1 MRSIKMVDLQAQY
14 ARLSSEIDQAIKQVL
29 LQGDFIQGSAVKQLE
44 SALSERYQVKHVISC
59 ANGTDA
65 LQLAF
70 MALDLPKG
78 SEVIT
83 PAFSYAALAEV
94 LLLLELKPVFV
105 EVDPATFLMD
115 VSLVE
120 AMITENTRA
129 IAPVHLYGQ
138 MVSMEPL
145 LALAKKHNLYVV
157 EDAAQAIGSQYCT
170 PGEHGF
176 AGTMG
181 HIGTTSFF
189 PSKNLG
195 CFGDGGAIFTNDDA
209 LAQQLRSM
217 ANHGQTVKYQHDVL
231 GLNSRLDTLQ
241 AAVLMAKLPHLHDF
255 EKSRRAVAARY
266 DEALGSLDGLEIP
279 VRTVD
284 SSHVFHQ
291 YTITCKTAAM
301 RDALKIYL
309 SEQEIPSMIY
319 YPRPLFLQTAY
330 KQVVSMPISEDL
342 CNRVLSLPICPELDV
357 EQQNYIILNIQ
368 NFIQKSQK
376 IE

>member
-1 MRSIKMVDLQAQY
+1 MRNIQMVDLQRQYVRFSAQ
-14 ARLSSEIDQAIKQVL
+14 IDQAMQQVL
-29 LQGDFIQGSAVKQLE
+29 RDADFIQGGAVRTLE
-44 SALSERYQVKHVISC
+44 AALSARYDVKHVIGC

-70 MALDLPKG
+70 MALDLPAG

-83 PAFSYAALAEV
+83 PAFSYAALTEV
-94 LLLLELKPVFV
+94 LLLLGLKPVFA
-105 EVDPATFLMD
+105 EVDPDTFLMD
-115 VSLVE
+115 VE
-120 AMITENTRA
+120 ALEPLITEKTRA

-170 PGEHGF
+170 PNEHGF

-195 CFGDGGAIFTNDDA
+195 CYGDGGAMFTNDDA
-209 LAQQLRSM
+209 LAKKLRQL
-217 ANHGQTVKYQHDVL
+217 ANHGQSVKYQHDVV

-241 AAVLMAKLPHLHDF
+241 AAVLMVKLSHLGDF
-255 EKSRRAVAARY
+255 EKQRRAVAARY
-266 DEALGSLDGLEIP
+266 DAGLQDLQGLSVP
-279 VRTVD
+279 QRTVD

-291 YTITCKTAAM
+291 YTLKCESMAM
-301 RDALKIYL
+301 RDALKRYL
-309 SEQEIPSMIY
+309 LEQGIPSMIY
-319 YPRPLFLQTAY
+319 YPMPLHKQVAY
-330 KQVVSMPISEDL
+330 KQVVNLPVSEDL
-342 CNRVLSLPICPELDV
+342 CAHVLSLPICPELDV
-357 EQQNYIILNIQ
+357 EQQDYIINNIR
-368 NFIQKSQK
+368 NFIQISQ
-376 IE
+376 

>member
-1 MRSIKMVDLQAQY
+1 MRNIQMVDLQGQY
-14 ARLSSEIDQAIKQVL
+14 TRLSVEIDQAMKQVL
-29 LQGDFIQGSAVKQLE
+29 QDADFIQGGAVRGFE
-44 SALSERYQVKHVISC
+44 SALAERYEVKHVIGC

-70 MALDLPKG
+70 MALDLPAG

-83 PAFSYAALAEV
+83 PAFSYAALTEV
-94 LLLLELKPVFV
+94 ILLLGLKPVFA
-105 EVDPATFLMD
+105 EVDASTFLMD
-115 VSLVE
+115 LAALE
-120 AMITENTRA
+120 GLITENTRA

-170 PGEHGF
+170 PSEHGF

-195 CFGDGGAIFTNDDA
+195 CYGDGGAIFTNDDA
-209 LAQQLRSM
+209 LAKKLRRL
-217 ANHGQTVKYQHDVL
+217 ANHGQTVKYQHDVV

-241 AAVLMAKLPHLHDF
+241 AAVLLAKLPYLSEF
-255 EKSRRAVAARY
+255 EKQRRAVAARY
-266 DEALGSLDGLEIP
+266 DAALGEIVGLSVP
-279 VRTVD
+279 QRTVD

-291 YTITCKTAAM
+291 YTLKCDSEAM
-301 RDALKIYL
+301 RDALKKHL
-309 SEQEIPSMIY
+309 MDHGIPSMIY
-319 YPRPLFLQTAY
+319 YPIALHRQTAY
-330 KQVVSMPISEDL
+330 KQVVNLPVSEDL
-342 CNRVLSLPICPELDV
+342 CNRVLSLPICPELNI
-357 EQQNYIILNIQ
+357 EQQVYIINNIR
-368 NFIQKSQK
+368 NFIQKSQ
-376 IE
+376 

>member
-29 LQGDFIQGSAVKQLE
+29 LKGDFIQGSAVKQLE
-44 SALSERYQVKHVISC
+44 SSLSERYQVKHVISC

-120 AMITENTRA
+120 ALITENTRA

-145 LALAKKHNLYVV
+145 LAVAKKHNLFVV

-195 CFGDGGAIFTNDDA
+195 CFGDGGAIFTNDDD
-209 LAQQLRSM
+209 LAQRLRSM
-217 ANHGQTVKYQHDVL
+217 ANHGQTVKYQHDIL

-241 AAVLMAKLPHLHDF
+241 ASVLMAKLPHLYEF

-301 RDALKIYL
+301 RDALKMYL
-309 SEQEIPSMIY
+309 AEHEIPSMIY
-319 YPRPLFLQTAY
+319 YPRPLYLQTAY
-330 KQVVSMPISEDL
+330 QQVVNLTISEDL

-357 EQQNYIILNIQ
+357 EQQEYIINNIR
-368 NFIQKSQK
+368 NFIQKSQ
-376 IE
+376 

>member
-1 MRSIKMVDLQAQY
+1 MRNIQMVDLQGQY
-14 ARLSSEIDQAIKQVL
+14 TRLSVEIDQAMKQVL
-29 LQGDFIQGSAVKQLE
+29 QDADFIQGGAVRRFE
-44 SALSERYQVKHVISC
+44 SALAERYEVKHVIGC

-70 MALDLPKG
+70 MALDLPAG

-83 PAFSYAALAEV
+83 PAFSYAALTEV
-94 LLLLELKPVFV
+94 ILLLGLKPVFA
-105 EVDPATFLMD
+105 EVDASTFLMD
-115 VSLVE
+115 LAALE
-120 AMITENTRA
+120 GLITENTRA

-170 PGEHGF
+170 PSEHGF

-195 CFGDGGAIFTNDDA
+195 CYGDGGAIFTNDDA
-209 LAQQLRSM
+209 LAKKLRRL
-217 ANHGQTVKYQHDVL
+217 ANHGQTVKYQHDVV

-241 AAVLMAKLPHLHDF
+241 AAVLLAKLPYLSEF
-255 EKSRRAVAARY
+255 EKQRRAVAARY
-266 DEALGSLDGLEIP
+266 DAALGEIVGLSVP
-279 VRTVD
+279 QRTVD

-291 YTITCKTAAM
+291 YTLKCDSEAM
-301 RDALKIYL
+301 RDALKKHL
-309 SEQEIPSMIY
+309 MDLGIPSMIY
-319 YPRPLFLQTAY
+319 YPIALHRQTAY
-330 KQVVSMPISEDL
+330 KQVVNLPVSEDL
-342 CNRVLSLPICPELDV
+342 CNRVLSLPICPELNI
-357 EQQNYIILNIQ
+357 EQQDYIINNIQ
-368 NFIQKSQK
+368 NFIQKSQ
-376 IE
+376 

>member
-14 ARLSSEIDQAIKQVL
+14 ARLSSEIDQAMKQVL
-29 LQGDFIQGSAVKQLE
+29 LQGDFIQGSSVKQLE

-195 CFGDGGAIFTNDDA
+195 CYGDGGAIFTNDDD
-209 LAQQLRSM
+209 LAQRLRSM
-217 ANHGQTVKYQHDVL
+217 ANHGQTFKYQHDIL

-266 DEALGSLDGLEIP
+266 DEALGNLDGLEIP
-279 VRTVD
+279 DRTVD

-301 RDALKIYL
+301 RDALKMYL
-309 SEQEIPSMIY
+309 DEHEIPSMIY
-319 YPRPLFLQTAY
+319 YPRPLYLQTAY
-330 KQVVSMPISEDL
+330 QQVVNLPISEDL
-342 CNRVLSLPICPELDV
+342 CTRVLSLPICPELDV
-357 EQQNYIILNIQ
+357 EQQEYIINNIR
-368 NFIQKSQK
+368 NFIQKSQ
-376 IE
+376 

>member
-44 SALSERYQVKHVISC
+44 SALSERYQVKNVISC

-115 VSLVE
+115 VSLIE
-120 AMITENTRA
+120 AMITGNTRA

-195 CFGDGGAIFTNDDA
+195 CFGDGGAIFTNDDD
-209 LAQQLRSM
+209 LAQRLRSM
-217 ANHGQTVKYQHDVL
+217 ANHGQTVKYQHDIL

-279 VRTVD
+279 DRTVD

-301 RDALKIYL
+301 RDGLKMYL
-309 SEQEIPSMIY
+309 AEHEIPSMIY

-357 EQQNYIILNIQ
+357 EQQEYIINNIR
-368 NFIQKSQK
+368 NFIQKSQ
-376 IE
+376 

>member
-120 AMITENTRA
+120 ALITENTRA

-181 HIGTTSFF
+181 DIGTTSFF

-195 CFGDGGAIFTNDDA
+195 CFGDGGAIFTNDDV
-209 LAQQLRSM
+209 LAQRLRIMS
-217 ANHGQTVKYQHDVL
+217 NHGQTVKYQHDIL

-301 RDALKIYL
+301 RDALKMYL
-309 SEQEIPSMIY
+309 AEHEIPSMIY
-319 YPRPLFLQTAY
+319 YPRPLYLQTAY
-330 KQVVSMPISEDL
+330 QQVVNLTISEDL

-357 EQQNYIILNIQ
+357 EQQEYIINNIR
-368 NFIQKSQK
+368 NFIQKSQ
-376 IE
+376 

>member
-1 MRSIKMVDLQAQY
+1 MRNIQMVDLQGQY
-14 ARLSSEIDQAIKQVL
+14 TRLSVEIDQAMKQVL
-29 LQGDFIQGSAVKQLE
+29 QDADFIQGGAVRGFE
-44 SALSERYQVKHVISC
+44 SALAERYEVKHVIGC

-70 MALDLPKG
+70 MALDLPAG

-83 PAFSYAALAEV
+83 PAFSYAALTEV
-94 LLLLELKPVFV
+94 ILLLGLKPVFA
-105 EVDPATFLMD
+105 EVDASTFLMD
-115 VSLVE
+115 LAALE
-120 AMITENTRA
+120 GLITENTRA

-170 PGEHGF
+170 PSEHGF

-195 CFGDGGAIFTNDDA
+195 CYGDGGAIFTNDDA
-209 LAQQLRSM
+209 LAKKLRRL
-217 ANHGQTVKYQHDVL
+217 ANHGQTVKYQHDVV

-241 AAVLMAKLPHLHDF
+241 AAVLLAKLPYLSEF
-255 EKSRRAVAARY
+255 EKQRRAVAARY
-266 DEALGSLDGLEIP
+266 DAALGEIVGLSVP
-279 VRTVD
+279 QRTVD

-291 YTITCKTAAM
+291 YTLKCDSEAM
-301 RDALKIYL
+301 RDALKKHL
-309 SEQEIPSMIY
+309 MDLGIPSMIY
-319 YPRPLFLQTAY
+319 YPIALHRQTAY
-330 KQVVSMPISEDL
+330 KQVVNLPVSEDL
-342 CNRVLSLPICPELDV
+342 CNRVLSLPICPELNI
-357 EQQNYIILNIQ
+357 EQQDYIIHNIR
-368 NFIQKSQK
+368 NFIQKSQ
-376 IE
+376 

>member
-14 ARLSSEIDQAIKQVL
+14 ARLSSEIDQAMKQVL

-78 SEVIT
+78 SEIIT

-105 EVDPATFLMD
+105 EVDPSTFLLD

-120 AMITENTRA
+120 ALITENTRA

-145 LALAKKHNLYVV
+145 LALAKKHNLFVV

-195 CFGDGGAIFTNDDA
+195 CFGDGGAIFTNDDD
-209 LAQQLRSM
+209 LAQRLRSM

-241 AAVLMAKLPHLHDF
+241 AAILMAKLPHLHDF

-266 DEALGSLDGLEIP
+266 DEALSALDGLKIP
-279 VRTVD
+279 DRTVD

-291 YTITCKTAAM
+291 YTITCETAAM
-301 RDALKIYL
+301 RNALKKYL
-309 SEQEIPSMIY
+309 AEHEIPSMIY
-319 YPRPLFLQTAY
+319 YPRPLYLQTAY
-330 KQVVSMPISEDL
+330 QQVVNLPISEDL
-342 CNRVLSLPICPELDV
+342 CNRVLSLPICSELDP
-357 EQQNYIILNIQ
+357 EQQDYIIHNIQ
-368 NFIQKSQK
+368 NFIQKSQ
-376 IE
+376 

>member
-120 AMITENTRA
+120 ALITKNTSA

-170 PGEHGF
+170 PNEHGF

-195 CFGDGGAIFTNDDA
+195 CFGDGGAIFTNEDD
-209 LAQQLRSM
+209 LAQRLRSM
-217 ANHGQTVKYQHDVL
+217 ANHGQTVKYQHDIL

-301 RDALKIYL
+301 RDALKMYL
-309 SEQEIPSMIY
+309 AEHEIPSMIY
-319 YPRPLFLQTAY
+319 YPRPLYLQTAY
-330 KQVVSMPISEDL
+330 QQVVNLTISEDL

-357 EQQNYIILNIQ
+357 EQQEYIINNIR
-368 NFIQKSQK
+368 NFIQKSQ
-376 IE
+376 

>member
-1 MRSIKMVDLQAQY
+1 MRNIQMVDLQGQY
-14 ARLSSEIDQAIKQVL
+14 TRLSVEIDQAMKQVL
-29 LQGDFIQGSAVKQLE
+29 QDADFIQGGAVRGFE
-44 SALSERYQVKHVISC
+44 SALAERYEVKHVIGC

-70 MALDLPKG
+70 MALDLPAG

-83 PAFSYAALAEV
+83 PAFSYAALTEV
-94 LLLLELKPVFV
+94 ILLLGLKPVFA
-105 EVDPATFLMD
+105 EVDASTFLMD
-115 VSLVE
+115 LAALE
-120 AMITENTRA
+120 GLITENTRA

-170 PGEHGF
+170 PSEHGF

-195 CFGDGGAIFTNDDA
+195 CYGDGGAIFTNDDA
-209 LAQQLRSM
+209 LAKKLRRL
-217 ANHGQTVKYQHDVL
+217 ANHGQTVKYQHDVV

-241 AAVLMAKLPHLHDF
+241 AAVLLAKLPYLSEF
-255 EKSRRAVAARY
+255 EKQRRAVAARY
-266 DEALGSLDGLEIP
+266 DAALGEIVGLSVP
-279 VRTVD
+279 QRTVD

-291 YTITCKTAAM
+291 YTLKCDSEAM
-301 RDALKIYL
+301 RDALKKHL
-309 SEQEIPSMIY
+309 MDLGIPSMIY
-319 YPRPLFLQTAY
+319 YPIALHRQTAY
-330 KQVVSMPISEDL
+330 KQVVNLPVSEDL
-342 CNRVLSLPICPELDV
+342 CNRVLSLPICPELNI
-357 EQQNYIILNIQ
+357 EQQDYIINNIR
-368 NFIQKSQK
+368 NFIQKSQ
-376 IE
+376 

>member
-14 ARLSSEIDQAIKQVL
+14 ARLSSEIDQAMKQVIT
-29 LQGDFIQGSAVKQLE
+29 QADFIQGKAVKTLE
-44 SALSERYQVKHVISC
+44 SALAERYQVNHVISC

-94 LLLLELKPVFV
+94 LLLLDLKPVFV
-105 EVDPATFLMD
+105 EVDPTTFLMD
-115 VSLVE
+115 VSAVE
-120 AMITENTRA
+120 SLITANTRA

-170 PGEHGF
+170 PAEHGF

-195 CFGDGGAIFTNDDA
+195 CFGDGGAIFTNDDD
-209 LAQQLRSM
+209 LAQRLRIM

-241 AAVLMAKLPHLHDF
+241 AAVLMAKLPHLYEF

-266 DEALGSLDGLEIP
+266 DEAFGPMDVLEVP
-279 VRTVD
+279 SRTVD

-291 YTITCKTAAM
+291 YTITCKTTPM
-301 RDALKIYL
+301 RDALKLYL
-309 SEQEIPSMIY
+309 SEQGIPSMIY

-330 KQVVSMPISEDL
+330 QQVVSLPISEDL
-342 CNRVLSLPICPELDV
+342 CTRVLSLPICPELDV
-357 EQQNYIILNIQ
+357 EQQDYIINNIQ
-368 NFIQKSQK
+368 NFIQKSQ
-376 IE
+376 

>member
-14 ARLSSEIDQAIKQVL
+14 ARLSSEIDQAMKQVL
-29 LQGDFIQGSAVKQLE
+29 TQADFIQGKAVKTLE
-44 SALSERYQVKHVISC
+44 SALAERYQVKHVISC

-94 LLLLELKPVFV
+94 LLLLDLKPVFV

-115 VSLVE
+115 VSAVE
-120 AMITENTRA
+120 SLITANTRA

-145 LALAKKHNLYVV
+145 LALAKQHNLFIV

-170 PGEHGF
+170 PAEHGF

-195 CFGDGGAIFTNDDA
+195 CFGDGGAIFTNDDD
-209 LAQQLRSM
+209 LAQRLRSM

-241 AAVLMAKLPHLHDF
+241 AAVLMAKLPHLYEF

-266 DEALGSLDGLEIP
+266 DEAFGPMDVLEVP
-279 VRTVD
+279 SRTVD

-291 YTITCKTAAM
+291 YTITCKTAPM
-301 RDALKIYL
+301 RDALKLYL
-309 SEQEIPSMIY
+309 SEHGIPSMIY

-330 KQVVSMPISEDL
+330 QQVVSLPISEDL
-342 CNRVLSLPICPELDV
+342 CTRVLSLPICPELDV
-357 EQQNYIILNIQ
+357 EQQDYIINNIQ
-368 NFIQKSQK
+368 NFIQKSQ
-376 IE
+376 

>member
-14 ARLSSEIDQAIKQVL
+14 ARLSSEIDQAMKEVL
-29 LQGDFIQGSAVKQLE
+29 LQGDFIQGSAVKKLE
-44 SALSERYQVKHVISC
+44 SALSERYQVKHIISC

-78 SEVIT
+78 SEIIT

-105 EVDPATFLMD
+105 EVDPSTFLLD

-120 AMITENTRA
+120 ALITENTRA

-145 LALAKKHNLYVV
+145 LALAKKHNLFVV

-195 CFGDGGAIFTNDDA
+195 CFGDGGAIFTNDDD
-209 LAQQLRSM
+209 LAQRLRSM
-217 ANHGQTVKYQHDVL
+217 ANHGQTVKYQHDFL

-241 AAVLMAKLPHLHDF
+241 AAILMAKLPHLHDF

-266 DEALGSLDGLEIP
+266 DEALSALDGLKIP
-279 VRTVD
+279 DRTVD

-291 YTITCKTAAM
+291 YTITCETAAM
-301 RDALKIYL
+301 RNALKKYL
-309 SEQEIPSMIY
+309 AEHEIPSMIY
-319 YPRPLFLQTAY
+319 YPRPLYLQTAY
-330 KQVVSMPISEDL
+330 QQVVNLPISEDL
-342 CNRVLSLPICPELDV
+342 CNRVLSLPICPELDP
-357 EQQNYIILNIQ
+357 EQQDYVIHNIQ
-368 NFIQKSQK
+368 NFIQKSQ
-376 IE
+376 

>member
-195 CFGDGGAIFTNDDA
+195 CFGDGGAIFTNDDV
-209 LAQQLRSM
+209 LAQRLRSM
-217 ANHGQTVKYQHDVL
+217 ANHGQTVKYQHDIL

-241 AAVLMAKLPHLHDF
+241 AAVLMAKLPHLHEF

-266 DEALGSLDGLEIP
+266 DEALGNLDGLEIP
-279 VRTVD
+279 DRTVD

-301 RDALKIYL
+301 RDAMKMYL
-309 SEQEIPSMIY
+309 AEHEIPSMIY
-319 YPRPLFLQTAY
+319 YPRPLYLQTAY
-330 KQVVSMPISEDL
+330 QQVVNLTISEDL

-357 EQQNYIILNIQ
+357 EQQEYIINNIR
-368 NFIQKSQK
+368 NFIQKSQ
-376 IE
+376 

>member
-145 LALAKKHNLYVV
+145 LALAKKYNLYVV

-170 PGEHGF
+170 PNEHGF

-195 CFGDGGAIFTNDDA
+195 CFGDGGAIFTNDDV
-209 LAQQLRSM
+209 LAQRLRSM
-217 ANHGQTVKYQHDVL
+217 ANHGQTVKYQHDIL

-255 EKSRRAVAARY
+255 EKSRRAVASRY

-279 VRTVD
+279 DRTVD

-301 RDALKIYL
+301 RDAMKMYL
-309 SEQEIPSMIY
+309 AEHEIPSMIY
-319 YPRPLFLQTAY
+319 YPRPLYLQTAY
-330 KQVVSMPISEDL
+330 QQVVNLTISEDL

-357 EQQNYIILNIQ
+357 EQQEYIINNIR
-368 NFIQKSQK
+368 NFIQKSQ
-376 IE
+376 

>member
-145 LALAKKHNLYVV
+145 LALAKKYNLYVV

-195 CFGDGGAIFTNDDA
+195 CFGDGGAIFTNDDV
-209 LAQQLRSM
+209 LAQRLRSM
-217 ANHGQTVKYQHDVL
+217 ANHGQTVKYQHDIL

-241 AAVLMAKLPHLHDF
+241 AAVLMAKLPHLHEF

-266 DEALGSLDGLEIP
+266 DEAFGAMDGLEIP
-279 VRTVD
+279 DRTVD

-301 RDALKIYL
+301 RDGLKMYL
-309 SEQEIPSMIY
+309 AEHEIPSMIY
-319 YPRPLFLQTAY
+319 YPRPLYLQTAY
-330 KQVVSMPISEDL
+330 QQVVNLTISEDL

-357 EQQNYIILNIQ
+357 EQQEYIINNIR
-368 NFIQKSQK
+368 NFIQKSQ
-376 IE
+376 

>member
-120 AMITENTRA
+120 VLITENTRA

-145 LALAKKHNLYVV
+145 LALAKKHNLFVV

-217 ANHGQTVKYQHDVL
+217 ANHGQTVKYQHDIL

-301 RDALKIYL
+301 RDALKLYL
-309 SEQEIPSMIY
+309 AEQEIPSMIY

-357 EQQNYIILNIQ
+357 EQQEYIINNIR
-368 NFIQKSQK
+368 NFIQKSQ
-376 IE
+376 

>member
-195 CFGDGGAIFTNDDA
+195 CFGDGGAIFTNDDD
-209 LAQQLRSM
+209 LAQRLRSM
-217 ANHGQTVKYQHDVL
+217 ANHGQTVKYQHDIL

-279 VRTVD
+279 DRTVD

-291 YTITCKTAAM
+291 YTMTCKTAAM
-301 RDALKIYL
+301 RDGLKMYL
-309 SEQEIPSMIY
+309 AEHEIPSMIY

-357 EQQNYIILNIQ
+357 EQQEYIILNIQ
-368 NFIQKSQK
+368 NFIQKSQ
-376 IE
+376 

>member
-120 AMITENTRA
+120 ALITENTRA

-195 CFGDGGAIFTNDDA
+195 CFGDGGAIFTNDDV
-209 LAQQLRSM
+209 LAQRLRSM
-217 ANHGQTVKYQHDVL
+217 ANHGQTVKYQHDIL

-301 RDALKIYL
+301 RDALKMYL
-309 SEQEIPSMIY
+309 AEHEIPSMIY
-319 YPRPLFLQTAY
+319 YPRPLYLQTAY
-330 KQVVSMPISEDL
+330 QQVVNLTISEDL

-357 EQQNYIILNIQ
+357 EQQEYIINNIR
-368 NFIQKSQK
+368 NFIQKSQ
-376 IE
+376 

>member
-14 ARLSSEIDQAIKQVL
+14 ARLSSEIDQAMKQVL

-78 SEVIT
+78 SEIIT

-105 EVDPATFLMD
+105 EVDPSTFLLD

-120 AMITENTRA
+120 ALITENTRA

-145 LALAKKHNLYVV
+145 LALAKKHNLFVV

-195 CFGDGGAIFTNDDA
+195 CFGDGGAIFTNDDD
-209 LAQQLRSM
+209 LAQRLRSM

-241 AAVLMAKLPHLHDF
+241 AAILMAKLPHLHDF

-266 DEALGSLDGLEIP
+266 DEALSALDGLKIP
-279 VRTVD
+279 DRTVD

-291 YTITCKTAAM
+291 YTITCETAAM
-301 RDALKIYL
+301 RNALKKYL
-309 SEQEIPSMIY
+309 AEHEIPSMIY
-319 YPRPLFLQTAY
+319 YPRPLYLQTAY
-330 KQVVSMPISEDL
+330 QQVVSMPISEDL

-357 EQQNYIILNIQ
+357 EQQEYIINNIR
-368 NFIQKSQK
+368 NFIQKSQ
-376 IE
+376 

>member
-14 ARLSSEIDQAIKQVL
+14 ARLSSEIDQAMKQVL

-78 SEVIT
+78 SEIIT

-105 EVDPATFLMD
+105 EVDPSTFLLD

-120 AMITENTRA
+120 ALITENTRA

-145 LALAKKHNLYVV
+145 LALAKRHNLFVV

-195 CFGDGGAIFTNDDA
+195 CFGDGGAIFTNDDD
-209 LAQQLRSM
+209 LAQRLRSM

-241 AAVLMAKLPHLHDF
+241 AAILMAKLPHLHDF

-266 DEALGSLDGLEIP
+266 DEALSAWDGLKIP
-279 VRTVD
+279 ERTVD

-291 YTITCKTAAM
+291 YTITCETAAM
-301 RDALKIYL
+301 RNALKKYL
-309 SEQEIPSMIY
+309 AEHEIPSMIY
-319 YPRPLFLQTAY
+319 YPRPLYLQTAY
-330 KQVVSMPISEDL
+330 QQVVNLPISEDL
-342 CNRVLSLPICPELDV
+342 CNRVLSLPICPELDP
-357 EQQNYIILNIQ
+357 EQQDYIIHNIQ
-368 NFIQKSQK
+368 NFIQKSQ
-376 IE
+376 

>member
-1 MRSIKMVDLQAQY
+1 MRSIQMVDLLGQY
-14 ARLSSEIDQAIKQVL
+14 ARLSVEIDQAMQQVL
-29 LQGDFIQGSAVKQLE
+29 HKADFIQGGAVRDLE
-44 SALSERYQVKHVISC
+44 AALAKRYEVKHVIGC

-70 MALDLPKG
+70 MALDLPAG

-94 LLLLELKPVFV
+94 LLLLGLKPVFV
-105 EVDPATFLMD
+105 EVDPDTFLMD
-115 VSLVE
+115 VSAVE
-120 AMITENTRA
+120 ALITENTRA

-145 LALAKKHNLYVV
+145 LALAQKYNLYVV

-195 CFGDGGAIFTNDDA
+195 CYGDGGAMFTNEDA
-209 LAQQLRSM
+209 LAKKLRQL
-217 ANHGQTVKYQHDVL
+217 ANHGQSVKYQHDVV

-241 AAVLMAKLPHLHDF
+241 AAVLLVKLNHLSDF
-255 EKSRRAVAARY
+255 EKRRRAVAHRY
-266 DEALGSLDGLEIP
+266 DATLGDLQGISVP
-279 VRTVD
+279 SRTVD

-291 YTITCKTAAM
+291 YTLKCKDREM
-301 RDALKIYL
+301 RDALKVYL
-309 SEQEIPSMIY
+309 AEHGIPSMIY
-319 YPRPLFLQTAY
+319 YPMPLHWQTAY
-330 KQVVSMPISEDL
+330 KQVVNLPISEEL
-342 CNRVLSLPICPELDV
+342 CSRVLSLPICPELDE
-357 EQQNYIILNIQ
+357 EQQDYIIHNIR
-368 NFIQKSQK
+368 NFIQKSQ
-376 IE
+376 

>member
-145 LALAKKHNLYVV
+145 LALAKKYNLYVV

-195 CFGDGGAIFTNDDA
+195 CFGDGGAIFTNDDD
-209 LAQQLRSM
+209 LAQRLRSM
-217 ANHGQTVKYQHDVL
+217 ANHGQTVKYQHDIL

-241 AAVLMAKLPHLHDF
+241 AAVLMAKLPHLHEF

-301 RDALKIYL
+301 RDGLKMYL
-309 SEQEIPSMIY
+309 AEHEIPSMIY

-330 KQVVSMPISEDL
+330 QQVVNLTISEDL

-357 EQQNYIILNIQ
+357 EQQEYIINNIR
-368 NFIQKSQK
+368 NFIQKSQ
-376 IE
+376 

>member
-1 MRSIKMVDLQAQY
+1 
-14 ARLSSEIDQAIKQVL
+14 
-29 LQGDFIQGSAVKQLE
+29 
-44 SALSERYQVKHVISC
+44 
-59 ANGTDA
+59 
-65 LQLAF
+65 
-70 MALDLPKG
+70 
-78 SEVIT
+78 
-83 PAFSYAALAEV
+83 
-94 LLLLELKPVFV
+94 LKPVFV

-120 AMITENTRA
+120 ALITENTRA

-195 CFGDGGAIFTNDDA
+195 CFGDGGAIFTNDDV
-209 LAQQLRSM
+209 LAQRLRSM
-217 ANHGQTVKYQHDVL
+217 ANHGQTVKYQHDIL

-291 YTITCKTAAM
+291 YTLTCKTAAM
-301 RDALKIYL
+301 RDGLKMYL
-309 SEQEIPSMIY
+309 AEHEIPSMIY
-319 YPRPLFLQTAY
+319 YPRPLYLQTAY
-330 KQVVSMPISEDL
+330 QQVVNLPISEDL

-357 EQQNYIILNIQ
+357 EQQEYIINNIR
-368 NFIQKSQK
+368 NFIQKSQ
-376 IE
+376 

>member
-78 SEVIT
+78 SDVIT

-120 AMITENTRA
+120 ALITENTRA

-145 LALAKKHNLYVV
+145 LTLAKKHNLFVV

-195 CFGDGGAIFTNDDA
+195 CFGDGGAIFTNDDV
-209 LAQQLRSM
+209 LAQRLRIMS
-217 ANHGQTVKYQHDVL
+217 NHGQTVKYQHDIL

-291 YTITCKTAAM
+291 YTITCKTTAM
-301 RDALKIYL
+301 RDALKMYL
-309 SEQEIPSMIY
+309 AEHEIPSMIY

-357 EQQNYIILNIQ
+357 EQQEYIINNIR
-368 NFIQKSQK
+368 NFIQKSQ
-376 IE
+376 

>member
-195 CFGDGGAIFTNDDA
+195 CFGDGGAIFTNDDV
-209 LAQQLRSM
+209 LAQRLRSM
-217 ANHGQTVKYQHDVL
+217 ANHGQTVKYQHDIL

-241 AAVLMAKLPHLHDF
+241 AAVLMAKLPHLHEF

-279 VRTVD
+279 DRTVD

-301 RDALKIYL
+301 RDAMKMYL
-309 SEQEIPSMIY
+309 AEHEIPSMIY
-319 YPRPLFLQTAY
+319 YPRPLYLQTAY
-330 KQVVSMPISEDL
+330 QQVVNLTISEDL

-357 EQQNYIILNIQ
+357 EQQEYIINNIR
-368 NFIQKSQK
+368 NFIQKSQ
-376 IE
+376 

>member
-1 MRSIKMVDLQAQY
+1 MRNIQMVDLQGQY
-14 ARLSSEIDQAIKQVL
+14 TRLSVEIDQAMKQVL
-29 LQGDFIQGSAVKQLE
+29 QDADFIQGGAVRRFE
-44 SALSERYQVKHVISC
+44 SALAERYEVKHVIGC

-70 MALDLPKG
+70 MALDLPAG

-83 PAFSYAALAEV
+83 PAFSYAALTEV
-94 LLLLELKPVFV
+94 ILLLGLKPVFA
-105 EVDPATFLMD
+105 EVDASTFLMD
-115 VSLVE
+115 LE
-120 AMITENTRA
+120 ALEGLITENTRA

-170 PGEHGF
+170 PSEHGF

-195 CFGDGGAIFTNDDA
+195 CYGDGGAIFTNDDA
-209 LAQQLRSM
+209 LAKKLRRL
-217 ANHGQTVKYQHDVL
+217 ANHGQTVKYQHDVV

-241 AAVLMAKLPHLHDF
+241 AAVLLAKLPYLSEF
-255 EKSRRAVAARY
+255 EKQRRAVAARY
-266 DEALGSLDGLEIP
+266 DAALGEIVGLSVP
-279 VRTVD
+279 QRTVD

-291 YTITCKTAAM
+291 YTLKCDSEAM
-301 RDALKIYL
+301 RDALKKHL
-309 SEQEIPSMIY
+309 MDLGIPSMIY
-319 YPRPLFLQTAY
+319 YPIALHRQTAY
-330 KQVVSMPISEDL
+330 KQVVNLPVSEDL
-342 CNRVLSLPICPELDV
+342 CNRVLSLPICPELNI
-357 EQQNYIILNIQ
+357 EQQDYIINNIRD
-368 NFIQKSQK
+368 FIQKSQ
-376 IE
+376 

>member
-1 MRSIKMVDLQAQY
+1 MRNIQMVDLQGQY
-14 ARLSSEIDQAIKQVL
+14 TRLSVEIDQAMKQVL
-29 LQGDFIQGSAVKQLE
+29 QDADFIQGGAVRRFE
-44 SALSERYQVKHVISC
+44 SALAERYEVKHVIGC

-70 MALDLPKG
+70 MALDLPAG

-83 PAFSYAALAEV
+83 PAFSYAALTEV
-94 LLLLELKPVFV
+94 ILLLGLKPVFA
-105 EVDPATFLMD
+105 EVDASTFLMD
-115 VSLVE
+115 L
-120 AMITENTRA
+120 AALAALITENTRA

-170 PGEHGF
+170 PSEHGF

-195 CFGDGGAIFTNDDA
+195 CYGDGGAIFTNDDA
-209 LAQQLRSM
+209 LAKKLRRL
-217 ANHGQTVKYQHDVL
+217 ANHGQTVKYQHDVV

-241 AAVLMAKLPHLHDF
+241 AAVLLAKLPYLSEF
-255 EKSRRAVAARY
+255 EKQRRAVAARY
-266 DEALGSLDGLEIP
+266 DAALGEIVGLSVP
-279 VRTVD
+279 QRTVD

-291 YTITCKTAAM
+291 YTLKCDSEAM
-301 RDALKIYL
+301 RDALKKHL
-309 SEQEIPSMIY
+309 MDLGIPSMIY
-319 YPRPLFLQTAY
+319 YPIALHRQTAY
-330 KQVVSMPISEDL
+330 KQVVNLPVSEDL
-342 CNRVLSLPICPELDV
+342 CNRVLSLPICPELNI
-357 EQQNYIILNIQ
+357 EQQDYIIHNIR
-368 NFIQKSQK
+368 NFIQKSQ
-376 IE
+376 

>member
-1 MRSIKMVDLQAQY
+1 MRNIQMVDLQGQY
-14 ARLSSEIDQAIKQVL
+14 TRLSVEIDQAMKQVL
-29 LQGDFIQGSAVKQLE
+29 QDADFIQGGAVRRFE
-44 SALSERYQVKHVISC
+44 SALAERYEVKHVIGC

-70 MALDLPKG
+70 MALDLPAG

-83 PAFSYAALAEV
+83 PAFSYAALTEV
-94 LLLLELKPVFV
+94 ILLLGLKPVFA
-105 EVDPATFLMD
+105 EVDASTFLMD
-115 VSLVE
+115 LAALE
-120 AMITENTRA
+120 GLITENTRA

-170 PGEHGF
+170 PSEHGF

-195 CFGDGGAIFTNDDA
+195 CYGDGGAIFTNDDA
-209 LAQQLRSM
+209 LAKKLRRL
-217 ANHGQTVKYQHDVL
+217 ANHGQTVKYQHDVV

-241 AAVLMAKLPHLHDF
+241 AAVLLAKLPYLSEF
-255 EKSRRAVAARY
+255 EKQRRAVAARY
-266 DEALGSLDGLEIP
+266 DAALGEIVGLSVP
-279 VRTVD
+279 QRTVD

-291 YTITCKTAAM
+291 YTLKCDSEAM
-301 RDALKIYL
+301 RDALKKHL
-309 SEQEIPSMIY
+309 MDHGIPSMIY
-319 YPRPLFLQTAY
+319 YPIALHRQTAY
-330 KQVVSMPISEDL
+330 KQVVNLPVSEDL
-342 CNRVLSLPICPELDV
+342 CNRVLSLPICPELNI
-357 EQQNYIILNIQ
+357 EQQDYIIHNIRY
-368 NFIQKSQK
+368 FIQKSQ
-376 IE
+376 

>member
-1 MRSIKMVDLQAQY
+1 MRNIQMVDLQGQY
-14 ARLSSEIDQAIKQVL
+14 TRLSVEIDQAMKQVL
-29 LQGDFIQGSAVKQLE
+29 QDADFIQGGAVRGFE
-44 SALSERYQVKHVISC
+44 SALAERYEVKHVIGC

-70 MALDLPKG
+70 MALDLPAG

-83 PAFSYAALAEV
+83 PAFSYAALTEV
-94 LLLLELKPVFV
+94 ILLLGLKPVFA
-105 EVDPATFLMD
+105 EVDASTFLMD
-115 VSLVE
+115 LAALE
-120 AMITENTRA
+120 GLITENTRA

-170 PGEHGF
+170 PSEHGF

-195 CFGDGGAIFTNDDA
+195 CYGDGGAIFTNDDA
-209 LAQQLRSM
+209 LAKKLRRL
-217 ANHGQTVKYQHDVL
+217 ANHGQTVKYQHDVV

-241 AAVLMAKLPHLHDF
+241 AAVLLAKLPYLSEF
-255 EKSRRAVAARY
+255 EKQRRAVAARY
-266 DEALGSLDGLEIP
+266 DAALGEIVGLSVP
-279 VRTVD
+279 QRTVD

-291 YTITCKTAAM
+291 YTLKCDSEAM
-301 RDALKIYL
+301 RDALKKHL
-309 SEQEIPSMIY
+309 MDHGIPSMIY
-319 YPRPLFLQTAY
+319 YPIALHRQTAY
-330 KQVVSMPISEDL
+330 KQVVNLPVSEDL
-342 CNRVLSLPICPELDV
+342 CNRVLSLPICPELNI
-357 EQQNYIILNIQ
+357 EQQDYIIHNIR
-368 NFIQKSQK
+368 NFIQKSQ
-376 IE
+376 